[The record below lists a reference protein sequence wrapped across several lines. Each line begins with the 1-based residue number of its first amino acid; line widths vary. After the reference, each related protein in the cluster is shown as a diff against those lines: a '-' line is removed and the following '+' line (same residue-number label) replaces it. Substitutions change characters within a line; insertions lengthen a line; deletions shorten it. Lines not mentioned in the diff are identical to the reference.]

1 MADHINYPHIS
12 IEGFTNPGN
21 YTYPQQVVVKFP
33 VTPRNRAIHG
43 KRILHELEVIRNQF
57 QIEKNIDLP
66 DNIVRD
72 DAVYVE
78 IASDWGFEL
87 KFDQLNDNKD
97 KPQYQI
103 LNIRREKHP
112 TEEKYR
118 SNVVVMLTQGGI
130 SHFIK
135 RVGLYLNE
143 NTKDKNGILTDTPKA
158 NDLISN
164 IESIKLA
171 TLKAFWADYPEN
183 SFPEEDLDVWWEV
196 WLRKTNDGEDKVVK
210 NLTGIDAKIGE
221 SRLEF
226 AEHIVR
232 LVRATAKQLSQSLIL
247 LDNLAELRKPQE
259 MNDFITHPDI
269 TLTDKEALLN
279 DLLARTDISF
289 DKNSVLI
296 CLLDSGVSNKHPLI
310 AHALPD
316 GHLYTYNASWGK
328 FDSVGSGGHGTGMA
342 GLALYGDL
350 TDALASSHRIKL
362 FHALESYKIF
372 NPASPNDPDLYGA
385 ITELACTTPIV
396 DRPNNPRLFCL
407 SVTNK
412 YFIFNGR
419 PSSSSASADKIAF
432 GSFLYPTQPHLLLV
446 SGGNVEISTASDY
459 PDKNYYESVHDPG
472 QAYNVITVGS
482 YTRKVKLVSP
492 TLKPLAASGALA
504 PSNSTSTTWETQWPN
519 KPDIVMEGGNIAD
532 DCSHSDTLRLI
543 TTHSDFRVKIFQ
555 TFGDTSAAVALA
567 ANMAAQIKTAYPAYW
582 PETIRALMIHSADWT
597 QEMLRGRNLN
607 LQDDRRAILR
617 SVGYG
622 VPSLE
627 KALYSAKNALTIVSQ
642 NTIKPYRKEN
652 SVIKYNEYHFIELPW
667 PSDILRDEIG
677 DKDVTL
683 KITLSYFIEP
693 NPGNRQYASSFRY
706 HSHELDFKLIKP
718 LEEIDVFKRRISA
731 AAIGSEAE
739 IDSEAQERPD
749 LTAEDWTLRERIR
762 SKGSIRKDFITVSG
776 VELSGRNLLAIYPK
790 NGWYRTRKN
799 KNMYDS
805 IVRYSL
811 VISIETEVQNVDIY
825 EPVKILVDNKITIAS

>member
-12 IEGFTNPGN
+12 IEGFTNAEK

-33 VTPRNRAIHG
+33 VKPRNRAIHG
-43 KRILHELEVIRNQF
+43 NRILQELEVIRNQF

-72 DAVYVE
+72 DAIYVE
-78 IASDWGFEL
+78 IVSDWGFEL

-97 KPQYQI
+97 QPQYQI

-112 TEEKYR
+112 AEEKYR

-143 NTKDKNGILTDTPKA
+143 NTKDKNGVLTNTPKA
-158 NDLISN
+158 NDLIAN

-183 SFPEEDLDVWWEV
+183 NFPEDDQDVWWEV
-196 WLRKTNDGEDKVVK
+196 WLRKMNDGEDKVVK
-210 NLTGIDAKIGE
+210 NLTSIGAQIGG

-226 AEHIVR
+226 AEHTVL
-232 LVRATAKQLSQSLIL
+232 LVRATAMQLSQSLIF

-259 MNDFITHPDI
+259 MNDFISHPDI
-269 TLTDKEALLN
+269 TSTDKETWLN
-279 DLLARTDISF
+279 DLVGRTDISF

-296 CLLDSGVSNKHPLI
+296 CLLDSGVSNMHPLI
-310 AHALPD
+310 TGALPD
-316 GHLYTYNASWGK
+316 DHLYTYNASWGK
-328 FDSVGSGGHGTGMA
+328 FDSVSSGGHGTGMA

-362 FHALESYKIF
+362 FHGLESFKIF

-385 ITELACTTPIV
+385 ITELACSTPIV
-396 DRPNNPRLFCL
+396 DRPDNPRLFCL

-412 YFIFNGR
+412 HFIFNGR

-432 GSFLYPTQPHLLLV
+432 GSFLYPIQPQLLLV
-446 SGGNVEISTASDY
+446 SGGNVEISTAADY
-459 PDKNYYESVHDPG
+459 PDKNYYESIHDPG

-482 YTRKVKLVSP
+482 YTRKDKLISA
-492 TLKPLAASGALA
+492 TLKPLAAHGAFA
-504 PSNSTSTTWETQWPN
+504 PSNSTSATWETQWPN

-567 ANMAAQIKTAYPAYW
+567 ANMAAQIKAAYPTYW

-607 LQDDRRAILR
+607 LQDDRRAVVR

-627 KALYSAKNALTIVSQ
+627 KALYSAKNALTIVAQ
-642 NTIKPYRKEN
+642 NTIKPYRKEK
-652 SVIKYNEYHFIELPW
+652 SAIKYNEYHFLELPW

-683 KITLSYFIEP
+683 KVTLSYFIEP

-718 LEEIDVFKRRISA
+718 LEKIEDFKRRISA
-731 AAIGSEAE
+731 AAMGNEE
-739 IDSEAQERPD
+739 DGEDKPD
-749 LTAEDWTLRERIR
+749 LKAEEWTLRERIR

-776 VELSGRNLLAIYPK
+776 IELSGRNLLAVYPK

-799 KNMYDS
+799 MNMYDS

-825 EPVKILVDNKITIAS
+825 EPVNILVENKIPIQT